1 MAFTALPGVKMHLLF
16 WTISPPTYNYLTTTG
31 IWMHGC
37 MRERMIE
44 AWRQVL
50 DLAYRGQDTIGWEE
64 AEAIES
70 NMVFGV

>member
-1 MAFTALPGVKMHLLF
+1 
-16 WTISPPTYNYLTTTG
+16 
-31 IWMHGC
+31 
-37 MRERMIE
+37 MIE